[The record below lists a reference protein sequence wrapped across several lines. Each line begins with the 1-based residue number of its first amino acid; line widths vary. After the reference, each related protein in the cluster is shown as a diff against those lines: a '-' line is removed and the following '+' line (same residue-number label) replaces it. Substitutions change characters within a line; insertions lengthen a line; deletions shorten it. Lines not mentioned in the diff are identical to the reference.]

1 MPLYE
6 YLCDDCNHRWEKR
19 QKFDDPEIK
28 ECPECEGNSVH
39 RIIFA
44 NNFTFKGGR
53 PNRMPRHESGAYM
66 TPGVARKLQ
75 TGDEGG

>member
-6 YLCDDCNHRWEKR
+6 YICDDCNHRWEVR
-19 QKFDDPEIK
+19 QKFDDPLITV
-28 ECPECEGNSVH
+28 CPECEGNSVN

-53 PNRMPRHESGAYM
+53 PNRMTRHESGAYM
-66 TPGVARKLQ
+66 TPQVARKLE
-75 TGDEGG
+75 TGD